1 MAEQGIIDRI
11 RDRVDQWWNDRR
23 PVTEGQ
29 RETARET
36 GVMLGLMSD
45 ASSAG
50 PEMTDEQRI
59 LLIKAAPGMRAREAV
74 LLSIPNRS
82 TIEENELHMIRRE
95 MARIEGRD
103 EGPAPPTQI
112 RGFLGTAVAAP
123 GLGLLMNPMVWAA
136 AAGVGLFGWGA
147 WNGVQADRFKAER
160 NEARAELAAVE
171 RDLISANAERDM
183 LRDAA
188 QQADAQSQQ
197 AAQTIEAERAR
208 RLRAEREARR
218 IRDAMEQ
225 ARAGGPVEYGFGGVR
240 DDRPT
245 N

>member
-1 MAEQGIIDRI
+1 MAEQGIIDRL
-11 RDRVDQWWNDRR
+11 RSRVDEWWNDRR

-36 GVMLGLMSD
+36 GVMLGMM
-45 ASSAG
+45 AQAQAA

-59 LLIKAAPGMRAREAV
+59 LLIQAAPGMRAREAV

-82 TIEENELHMIRRE
+82 VVEENELHMIRRE

-103 EGPAPPTQI
+103 EAPAPQTQA
-112 RGFLGTAVAAP
+112 RGFLGAAVAAP
-123 GLGLLMNPMVWAA
+123 GVGLLMNPMVWAA

-160 NEARAELAAVE
+160 NEARAELASVE
-171 RDLISANAERDM
+171 RDLIAANAERDM

-240 DDRPT
+240 DGQPP